1 MAKMI
6 FLNLPVADLATSTR
20 FYEAIGCRKNEAFS
34 DANASSMVWSDEIVF
49 HLLKHDYFSTFTS
62 KPIGDSRKNASMLV
76 ALSCDKRE
84 DVDTIV
90 NAAAANGGKAD
101 PSEPK
106 DHGFMYIR
114 TFEDPDG
121 NIFEPL
127 WLNPEAT

>member
-1 MAKMI
+1 VPKMI
-6 FLNLPVADLATSTR
+6 FLNLPVADLAASTR
-20 FYEAIGCRKNEAFS
+20 FYAAIGCRKNEAFS

-49 HLLKHDYFSTFTS
+49 HLLTRDYFSTFTA

-76 ALSCDKRE
+76 ALSCEKRE

-127 WLNPEAT
+127 WLNPQGA